1 VSKVLA
7 PDASCSGNIT
17 RVSNEALEALHVA
30 TRRETQKIYTSISD
44 SNNNNNNDIII
55 NNNNDDMRRWQ

>member
-17 RVSNEALEALHVA
+17 RVSNEALEALDVA

-44 SNNNNNNDIII
+44 SNNNNDIII